1 MALKHA
7 VLTSLLDGPVS
18 GYELAKRMHIS
29 VANFW
34 HASPPQIY
42 AELRRLADDGLVEG
56 TEVSQLRRPNKCVYT
71 ITARGQH
78 ELWEFTRAPTRP
90 RSIKDELL
98 VQLQAADVGD
108 MAALADA
115 VDTRREEAEQR
126 LEMLEALMRHYL
138 RGRDEDTFLATARRV
153 GPYFNLRRGRDFER
167 ENIAWYRWTAKQLR
181 ARAERQSA
189 AHGERPPVEAEA
201 R

>member
-7 VLTSLLDGPVS
+7 VLTSLLDGPAS
-18 GYELAKRMHIS
+18 GYELAKRMDIS

-34 HASPPQIY
+34 HATPPQIY
-42 AELRRLADDGLVEG
+42 AELRRMADEGLVEG
-56 TEVSQLRRPNKCVYT
+56 TEVSQIRRPNKCVYT
-71 ITARGQH
+71 VTERGRD
-78 ELWEFTRAPTRP
+78 ELWHFTRAPTRP

-98 VQLQAADVGD
+98 VQLQAADAGD

-115 VDTRREEAEQR
+115 VDVRREEAEQR
-126 LEMLEALMRHYL
+126 LEMLEGLMTHYL
-138 RGRDEDTFLATARRV
+138 RGRDEETFLATARRI

-167 ENIAWYRWTAKQLR
+167 ENIAWYRWTAEHLR
-181 ARAERQSA
+181 ARAERRA
-189 AHGERPPVEAEA
+189 VEDGRARPLEAEA